1 MKTTLASEESKKFV
15 YRDYKTLFHENFK
28 NDLMYKIVDENLD
41 YSKFVKEFIDTLN
54 KHKL

>member
-15 YRDYKTLFHENFK
+15 YRGYKTLFHENFK